1 MAGLSGCVHDG
12 VGTHVFQKIE
22 HTLTVSDVQ
31 FMMLISVNQA
41 SKSLLIP
48 ASVALR
54 SEKDGS
60 LIVVDAVDLLA
71 TGRKEGDDFRSDEAG
86 GAGDEELHAYN
97 LWAR

>member
-1 MAGLSGCVHDG
+1 MAGLSGCVHNCIR
-12 VGTHVFQKIE
+12 THVFQKIE

-48 ASVALR
+48 AGVTLR

-60 LIVVDAVDLLA
+60 LIVVDTMNLPALRSKVETDLGPNESRR
-71 TGRKEGDDFRSDEAG
+71 T
-86 GAGDEELHAYN
+86 GDEQFFHEDQSY
-97 LWAR
+97 